1 MLEAGLGFLLLF
13 LTIIIILTVI
23 GIAINRE
30 ELHERIELYRWEEEG
45 EESALMLDG
54 GTQISVNL
62 VTIDPE
68 TNNKFPYANNKWK

>member
-13 LTIIIILTVI
+13 LTIIIMLTVI

-30 ELHERIELYRWEEEG
+30 ELRERIELYRWEEEG
-45 EESALMLDG
+45 EELALMLDG
-54 GTQISVNL
+54 GTQISINL

>member
-1 MLEAGLGFLLLF
+1 MLEAGLGFLLFF
-13 LTIIIILTVI
+13 LTIIIMLTVI

-30 ELHERIELYRWEEEG
+30 ELRERIELYRWEEEG
-45 EESALMLDG
+45 EEFALMLDG
-54 GTQISVNL
+54 GTQISINL